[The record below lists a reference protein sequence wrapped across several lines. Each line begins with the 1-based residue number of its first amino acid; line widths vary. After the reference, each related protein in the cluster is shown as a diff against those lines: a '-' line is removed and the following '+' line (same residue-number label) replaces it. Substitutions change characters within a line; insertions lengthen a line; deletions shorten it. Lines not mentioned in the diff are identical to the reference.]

1 MATPFGAS
9 ASFFDEKW
17 ISGILS
23 FQSPTGSYSMYETE
37 LNLLLSRSS
46 DMYAFMA
53 SHVEQ
58 LHQAGPVRGL
68 KFHAAFQSGLL
79 SFEHGYSLLKL
90 VEQGAVSSG
99 FALMRPQFE
108 CLIRGFLLLYADTEV
123 WLEKIAALGTVGL
136 DEMKKYEPPMLADMF
151 KALECSAVPPDILA
165 QLKSFREVNNI
176 ALNSFTHGGLMAL
189 VGNGAGYKP
198 QSLYNAL
205 RNCNAVAAIN
215 MQMLSILTGV
225 KDAMTPVRT
234 IHQQFTDCLPI
245 IHS

>member
-1 MATPFGAS
+1 
-9 ASFFDEKW
+9 
-17 ISGILS
+17 
-23 FQSPTGSYSMYETE
+23 MYEKE
-37 LNLLLSRSS
+37 LTRLLPRSFE
-46 DMYAFMA
+46 MYEVMER
-53 SHVEQ
+53 HVQ
-58 LHQAGPVRGL
+58 LLESWGSAPGL
-68 KFHAAFQSGLL
+68 KFGAAFQSGLL

-90 VEQGAVSSG
+90 VDQGAVSSG

-108 CLIRGFLLLYADTEV
+108 CLIRGFWLMYADTEV
-123 WLEKIAALGTVGL
+123 WLEKIVTLGTVGL

-151 KALECSAVPPDILA
+151 KALERSAAPQDILA
-165 QLKSFREVNNI
+165 QLKSFREISNI
-176 ALNSFTHGGLMAL
+176 ALNSFTHGGLMAI

-198 QSLYNAL
+198 QSVYNAL

-234 IHQQFTDCLPI
+234 IHRQFTDCLPI